1 MRKILLSFLSV
12 IVSLSAFAGSYTIT
26 FKDSGTTTDKTSA
39 LTTSSK
45 LSDLTESSYVSFIKA
60 TNNTYIGKQNTGL
73 KFSSSSKNG
82 SITFTLDASGV
93 CKPTSIVVNAARWKS
108 TEVAKVAVNGA
119 AAQEIE
125 SDAFADLTFSFDG
138 STEITELK
146 IDATKRIYVHSVT
159 VNFDG
164 AGEVTTARPEI
175 SVEGEN
181 TIVMTSP
188 DGGSIYYTLDE
199 TDPTETS
206 TLYAGPIPF
215 TTRTVVKAIA
225 VANGKASESTT
236 YIALPNVI
244 DNLADFVTNA
254 NTAVTKVNAPVTAIY
269 QNGRNLYIKDANDNF
284 ILAYNDKDLASVA
297 GQFTNNGDEISYI
310 SGTFKLQAQLPE
322 LLVTEVGE
330 KSAGTPVDPYE
341 VNISD
346 IDATMLNQ
354 YVTFGPVNIVDAASG
369 KANNYDVTDADGG
382 SILMYNPF
390 YNATYYD
397 VVEVPTGEGF
407 TVTGFVSTYNSTL
420 QITPV
425 LIEGGVVMEKV
436 EAPVFTPES
445 GALAEGDLITITSA
459 TEGASIYYTTEDVTP
474 TADNAFLY
482 SEPIPFTEAVTIK
495 AIAIKDGMIDSD
507 VTTASYTLKVAGAM
521 TATFDFHNTETTLA
535 QATDKTLTVPEDGKG
550 TSVKDQSFVA
560 DAITLTVSQGTNT
573 SNPPMWWNY
582 TPTATAP
589 NERGCELRLYANEDV
604 TVSAATGY
612 KINKIVITLNAG
624 STTFGT
630 QTVTC
635 EGGEGT
641 WTNNTKTWAATS
653 GDVTSVK
660 FMAGGS
666 SRYGQFTVEYVAT
679 TLGAI
684 DSVISDADADA
695 PAEYFNLQG
704 IRVNAD
710 NLTPG
715 IYVLRQGNKVSK
727 VLVK

>member
-1 MRKILLSFLSV
+1 MRKILLLLLVGFV
-12 IVSLSAFAGSYTIT
+12 AVAAKADVVAFIAQGATNYSGDATT
-26 FKDSGTTTDKTSA
+26 KVTVSGTIVGTPNPTFTA
-39 LTTSSK
+39 
-45 LSDLTESSYVSFIKA
+45 SDVCTLEWTKV
-60 TNNTYIGKQNTGL
+60 N
-73 KFSSSSKNG
+73 SSSSNVTGALIRWYANDKLT
-82 SITFTLDASGV
+82 ITPATGVTITKVSLKCSSNSYASVNVTASTGTYTASKATATPCTWEGTGDAAFTLT
-93 CKPTSIVVNAARWKS
+93 P
-108 TEVAKVAVNGA
+108 
-119 AAQEIE
+119 AAQIRVSWIEIE
-125 SDAFADLTFSFDG
+125 YTAGTGNAL
-138 STEITELK
+138 STPEITVGAENM
-146 IDATKRIYVHSVT
+146 VT
-159 VNFDG
+159 I
-164 AGEVTTARPEI
+164 T
-175 SVEGEN
+175 SKEN
-181 TIVMTSP
+181 APIF
-188 DGGSIYYTLDE
+188 YTLDGN
-199 TDPTETS
+199 DPSASS
-206 TLYAGPIPF
+206 TAYSAPF
-215 TTRTVVKAIA
+215 AIDTKCQIKAIA
-225 VANGKASESTT
+225 IQGDDKSSVATKLAFLTQVS
-236 YIALPNVI
+236 
-244 DNLADFVTNA
+244 NLADFITNGSGES
-254 NTAVTKVNAPVTAIY
+254 TKVAAPVTAIY

-297 GQFTNNGDEISYI
+297 GQFTNNGDEISFI

-330 KSAGTPVDPYE
+330 KSAGTAVDPYE

-354 YVTFGPVNIVDAASG
+354 YVTFGPVNIVEAANG
-369 KANNYDVTDADGG
+369 NANNYDVTDADGG

-390 YNATYYD
+390 TNATYYD

-425 LIEGGVVMEKV
+425 MIEGGVVMEKV
-436 EAPVFTPES
+436 EAPVFSPEAGELS
-445 GALAEGDLITITSA
+445 EGDLITITSA

-474 TADNAFLY
+474 TVDNAFLY

-507 VTTASYTLKVAGAM
+507 VTTASYTLKVAGAT
-521 TATFDFHNTETTLA
+521 TATFDFHNTEATLA

-550 TSVKDQSFVA
+550 TNVKDHTFVSN
-560 DAITLTVSQGTNT
+560 AITLTVSQGTNT

-589 NERGCELRLYANEDV
+589 NERGCELRLYVNEYV
-604 TVSAATGY
+604 TVSAASGY
-612 KINKIVITLNAG
+612 KINKIAITQNAG

-641 WTNNTKTWAATS
+641 WTAGTKTWTATS

-660 FMAGGS
+660 FVAGAT

-679 TLGAI
+679 SLGAI